1 MDIQHPNHSSLSP
14 EEQQHLDQLKQV
26 IEQAAKDGKLTQAE
40 VEQIRAVVWSD
51 GVISPEE
58 LELVTKLVKEKVAS
72 GDLLIDWQE

>member
-1 MDIQHPNHSSLSP
+1 MDIQHPNHPSLSP

-26 IEQAAKDGKLTQAE
+26 IEQAAQDGKLTQAE

-51 GVISPEE
+51 GVVSPEE

-72 GDLLIDWQE
+72 GDLLIDWQK